1 MNRAAVWLLVLM
13 PMLTG
18 CAAVAVGAI
27 GAGALA
33 LHDRRTLP
41 ALVDD
46 QQIEIA
52 ATRSFHQD
60 ELLGGGDT
68 HIRVVSFNGLALLA
82 GEVPREEQKARAEK
96 LTSRVEGVRRVVN
109 ELAVRQPSS
118 IGRRLKDMGITTQVK
133 SALLGVDVEGF
144 DFTRVK
150 VVTVRGDVYLM
161 GLVTPTEAQAVVDRV
176 RYLRGVNRIVK
187 VFEQLNA

>member
-1 MNRAAVWLLVLM
+1 MKRAAAIWLLALV

-52 ATRSFHQD
+52 ATRAFHAD
-60 ELLGGGDT
+60 ESMGGDT
-68 HIRVVSFNGLALLA
+68 HIRVVSFNGMVLLA
-82 GEVPREEQKARAEK
+82 GEVPSDQHRQRAES
-96 LTSRVEGVRRVVN
+96 LTRGVEGVRRVVN
-109 ELAVRQPSS
+109 ELAVREPT
-118 IGRRLKDMGITTQVK
+118 GVGTRLKDMGITLEVK
-133 SALLGVDVEGF
+133 SALLGVDVDGF
-144 DFTRVK
+144 DPTRVK
-150 VVTVRGDVYLM
+150 VVTLRGNVYLM
-161 GLVTPTEAQAVVDRV
+161 GLVTPREAQAVLDKV
-176 RYLRGVNRIVK
+176 RYLRGVDRIVK
-187 VFEQLNA
+187 VFEHLDA